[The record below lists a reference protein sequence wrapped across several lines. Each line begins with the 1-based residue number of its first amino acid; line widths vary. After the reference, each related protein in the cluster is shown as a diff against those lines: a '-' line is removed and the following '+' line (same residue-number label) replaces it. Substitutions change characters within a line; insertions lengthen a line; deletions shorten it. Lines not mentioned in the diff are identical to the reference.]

1 MTEKYKAMLL
11 VIVATATV
19 IGVLGVTD
27 LKNAPYAGFFSGPN
41 NDVVRVSPGSPADE
55 AGLEVGDLM
64 ESIGG
69 IAVTDTKARSRRL
82 RPKIGETRTF
92 VVGRDATKLELD

>member
-1 MTEKYKAMLL
+1 MTEKYKPMLL

-27 LKNAPYAGFFSGPN
+27 LKNATYAGFFSGPN
-41 NDVVRVSPGSPADE
+41 NDVVRVFPGSPADE